1 MQKENLFQ
9 RALNW
14 VERRGFYM
22 ILGLCVAAI
31 GVSAYVLFFTQP
43 EPEPILGELQL
54 QEPQAD
60 AVSPSADVVIPVE
73 PDREPETE
81 PEHPVQTPAES
92 VQTALRE
99 ETPTGAPVEPESE
112 PEPEPVIQVDRQET
126 VRQPVFTFPIQ
137 SGQVQREFSGD
148 SLVLDPTMGDWRT
161 HNGVDFVCDPGDA
174 VMAVLDGVVAEIG
187 EDALLGCCIRIDH
200 GAGLE
205 SRYCGLAV
213 EDSLK
218 TGMQVTAG
226 QTIGRAAAGN
236 LAESAQESHLHL
248 EMTEDGRYVDPM
260 SVLK

>member
-1 MQKENLFQ
+1 MQKGNLFQ

-54 QEPQAD
+54 EEPQAD
-60 AVSPSADVVIPVE
+60 AVSPSTDVVIPAE
-73 PDREPETE
+73 PDREPEVE
-81 PEHPVQTPAES
+81 QEQPVQTPAEP
-92 VQTALRE
+92 VQTAAQE
-99 ETPTGAPVEPESE
+99 ETPTAAPL
-112 PEPEPVIQVDRQET
+112 EPEPVVQVAQQEP

-137 SGQVQREFSGD
+137 SGQIQREFSGD

-161 HNGVDFVCDPGDA
+161 HNGVDFACDPGDA

-205 SRYCGLAV
+205 SRYCGLAA

-218 TGMQVTAG
+218 TGMQVVAG

-248 EMTEDGRYVDPM
+248 EMTEDGRYVDPL
-260 SVLK
+260 SVLQ

>member
-1 MQKENLFQ
+1 MQKGNLFQ
-9 RALNW
+9 RALQW
-14 VERRGFYM
+14 IERRGFYM

-54 QEPQAD
+54 QEPQTD
-60 AVSPSADVVIPVE
+60 AVSPSTHVTLPEERKPE
-73 PDREPETE
+73 PLRE
-81 PEHPVQTPAES
+81 PEHPVQEKVQTPA
-92 VQTALRE
+92 QE
-99 ETPTGAPVEPESE
+99 ETLTAASAAQE
-112 PEPEPVIQVDRQET
+112 PEPAIRVEHQEP
-126 VRQPVFTFPIQ
+126 VRQPIFTFPIQ
-137 SGQVQREFSGD
+137 SGTVQRAFSGD
-148 SLVLDPTMGDWRT
+148 ELVPDPTMGDWRT
-161 HNGVDFVCDPGDA
+161 HNGVDFACDLGDK

-205 SRYCGLAV
+205 SRYCGLTA
-213 EDSLK
+213 EDGLK
-218 TGMQVTAG
+218 TGEQVTAG

-260 SVLK
+260 SVLQ